1 MQFFAV
7 QKDSCCRKF
16 ASQLRPLG
24 RENMNANHVI
34 AESDVL
40 RSKWAWLLITGII
53 IVTLATIA
61 LFNVRAPAIG
71 TAIFTGWILTFVG
84 MMKIADAARLRLWAG
99 FYLHLIGS
107 VLGILIGLI
116 VVTNPLAG
124 GVTWRLLFASFL
136 TAIGVVRLIA
146 AISLQFR
153 YWGYVAIDGVVTFA
167 LGILLWAN
175 WPWHSLL
182 FVGSAVTIFVIL
194 RGLFY
199 VLFVLG
205 IHFQIPVP

>member
-1 MQFFAV
+1 M
-7 QKDSCCRKF
+7 D
-16 ASQLRPLG
+16 
-24 RENMNANHVI
+24 ANHVI

-40 RSKWAWLLITGII
+40 RSKWAWLLFIGIMT
-53 IVTLATIA
+53 VTLGTIA
-61 LFNVRAPAIG
+61 LFILRAPTIG
-71 TAIFTGWILTFVG
+71 TAVFTGWILTFIG
-84 MMKIADAARLRLWAG
+84 MMKMADAFRLRLWAG

-124 GVTWRLLFASFL
+124 GLTWRLLFASFL
-136 TAIGVVRLIA
+136 TAMGIIRLIA
-146 AISLQFR
+146 AITAQFH
-153 YWGYVAIDGVVTFA
+153 YWGYVAIDGVVTFG

-182 FVGSAVTIFVIL
+182 FVGSTVIIFVIL

>member
-1 MQFFAV
+1 M
-7 QKDSCCRKF
+7 D
-16 ASQLRPLG
+16 AS
-24 RENMNANHVI
+24 HVL
-34 AESDVL
+34 AEPDVL
-40 RSKWAWLLITGII
+40 HSKWAWLLFTGII
-53 IVTLATIA
+53 LVTLSTIA
-61 LFNVRAPAIG
+61 LYNLRAASISI
-71 TAIFTGWILTFVG
+71 AIFTGWILTFVG

-136 TAIGVVRLIA
+136 TAIGIIRLIA
-146 AISLQFR
+146 AITTQFH